1 MVIGPNR
8 LIIDGFSSF
17 SVKFPLS
24 KFVWFDGKYVT
35 LDKAKVP
42 VTTHAIHYGTSV
54 FEGIRAYWNSKN
66 LFVFRLEDHMKRFRN
81 SGKFYSI
88 SLNFTNKQIE
98 NAIINL
104 CKKNNIKKTCYI
116 RPFYFVGDYG
126 INLHVTEKAPTN
138 VAIFMF
144 PFGDLFNKKGITAGV
159 SSWRKFSVSSTPPQA
174 KMGGNYLNSILAT
187 QEAKRNGYDEAIL
200 LDKLG
205 NVSEAPGENIFIVK
219 DDEIITPPLSS
230 SALAGI
236 TRDSIFELAE
246 DRGYK
251 VVIREITRSE
261 LYIADEVFLSGTAA
275 EITPIIR
282 IDQNIVGNGKTGI
295 ITSELIADYT
305 DVVMNRNKKYSEWL
319 TPVY

>member
-1 MVIGPNR
+1 M
-8 LIIDGFSSF
+8 
-17 SVKFPLS
+17 KFPLS

-66 LFVFRLEDHMKRFRN
+66 LFLFRLEDHMKRFRN

-98 NAIINL
+98 IEIINL
-104 CKKNNIKKTCYI
+104 CKKNNMNKTSFI
-116 RPFYFVGDYG
+116 RPFYVVGHYG

-236 TRDSIFELAE
+236 TRDSIFELAK

-282 IDQNIVGNGKTGI
+282 IDQNIIGNGKAGI
-295 ITSELIADYT
+295 ITSELTSDYT

-319 TPVY
+319 TAVY

>member
-1 MVIGPNR
+1 
-8 LIIDGFSSF
+8 
-17 SVKFPLS
+17 VKFPLS

-42 VTTHAIHYGTSV
+42 VTTHAIHYGTSI

-104 CKKNNIKKTCYI
+104 CKKNNMKKTCYI

-236 TRDSIFELAE
+236 TRDSIFELAK

-275 EITPIIR
+275 EIIPIIR
-282 IDQNIVGNGKTGI
+282 IDQNIIGNGKIGI

>member
-1 MVIGPNR
+1 MK
-8 LIIDGFSSF
+8 FS
-17 SVKFPLS
+17 LS
-24 KFVWFDGKYVT
+24 KFVWFDGKFVT

-66 LFVFRLEDHMKRFRN
+66 LFIFRLEDHIKRFRN
-81 SGKFYSI
+81 SGRYYSI
-88 SLNFTNKQIE
+88 SLKFSNKQIE

-104 CKKNNIKKTCYI
+104 CKKNKMKKSCYI
-116 RPFYFVGDYG
+116 RPFYFVGEYG
-126 INLHVTEKAPTN
+126 INLHVTEKAPTI

-159 SSWRKFSVSSTPPQA
+159 SSWRKFSVFTTPPQA

-219 DDEIITPPLSS
+219 NNQIITPPLSS

-236 TRDSIFELAE
+236 TRDSIFQLAK
-246 DRGYK
+246 DMGYK
-251 VVIREITRSE
+251 VVIREISRSE
-261 LYIADEVFLSGTAA
+261 LYIAEEVFLSGTAA

-282 IDQNIVGNGKTGI
+282 IDKNEIGNGRVGT
-295 ITSELIADYT
+295 ITSEIMSDYT
-305 DVVMNRNKKYSEWL
+305 DLVMNRNEKYSEWL
-319 TPVY
+319 TRVY

>member
-1 MVIGPNR
+1 M
-8 LIIDGFSSF
+8 
-17 SVKFPLS
+17 KFPLS

-35 LDKAKVP
+35 LDKAKIP

-88 SLNFTNKQIE
+88 SLNFTDKQIE

-104 CKKNNIKKTCYI
+104 CKKNNMKKSCYI

-205 NVSEAPGENIFIVK
+205 NVSEAPGENIFVVK

-251 VVIREITRSE
+251 VVIREMTRSE

-282 IDQNIVGNGKTGI
+282 IDQNIIGNGKVGI
-295 ITSELIADYT
+295 ITSELISDYT